1 MRALCVA
8 VIVTLLLG
16 TSVCSSPHKVIAD
29 ASYLDTGG
37 AGSGRSG
44 SDPGSAGS
52 GGSIAPAGSGGGAGS
67 GTGGTV
73 AGTDGPIDAPAG
85 DPDSP
90 MVSPDAHQGRDGI
103 SGGDTSSAGD
113 GLAGGGVGGSSST
126 GGAGGATTTSTR
138 SQLKKFVGNT
148 TTEGEGTIRSDFLK
162 YWDQLS
168 AGPEGQWGA
177 VRAGTMQYDWTKL
190 DSIYDF
196 TRKNHIPFHEYAFI
210 LGLEEPRFLT
220 SDDEARAAVED
231 WIRSFCTRYPD
242 TELIN
247 VVYEPL
253 HIKPYYSNAIG
264 GAGTSGYDWI
274 VQSLLWARSYCPNSI
289 LLVTDYNIIEY
300 PAENQAFIKLV
311 NAIRAA
317 GAPIDAIGAEGIDA
331 ARVPTSTVKAYIDK
345 LAATGLPI
353 YITSY
358 GIGQEDD
365 AKQEAVMKEQF
376 PLFWTDD
383 RIKGITFWG
392 YVVGYTWR
400 TGLGL
405 IATDGTPR
413 PAMTWLMSYLGR

>member
-1 MRALCVA
+1 MRTLNVA

-16 TSVCSSPHKVIAD
+16 TSACSSSHRSIAD
-29 ASYLDTGG
+29 ASSLDTGG
-37 AGSGRSG
+37 VGS
-44 SDPGSAGS
+44 GSAGS
-52 GGSIAPAGSGGGAGS
+52 GGSIAPSGSGGGAGS
-67 GTGGTV
+67 
-73 AGTDGPIDAPAG
+73 IDAPAG
-85 DPDSP
+85 KSDSP
-90 MVSPDAHQGRDGI
+90 MVSPDAHLGEDGI
-103 SGGDTSSAGD
+103 SGGDASVEGD
-113 GLAGGGVGGSSST
+113 SPASGGAGGSSAT

-138 SQLKKFVGNT
+138 SPAKKFVGNT
-148 TTEGEGTIRSDFLK
+148 TTEGKGTVGPDFIK

-177 VRAGTMQYDWTKL
+177 VRTGYLQYDWTEL
-190 DSIYDF
+190 DTIYDF

-210 LGLEEPRFLT
+210 LGLAEPRFLT
-220 SDDEARAAVED
+220 TDDEARVAVED

-247 VVYEPL
+247 VVSAPL
-253 HIKPYYSNAIG
+253 HTKPYYSNAIG

-274 VQSLLWARSYCPNSI
+274 VQSLVWARTYCPNSI

-300 PAENQAFIKLV
+300 AAENQAFIKLV

-317 GAPIDAIGAEGIDA
+317 GAPIDAIGAEGTEA
-331 ARVPTSTVKAYIDK
+331 AKVPTSTVKAYIDK
-345 LAATGLPI
+345 LAAIGLPI

-383 RIKGITFWG
+383 RIRGITFWG
-392 YVVGYTWR
+392 YVVGSTWR
-400 TGLGL
+400 PGLGL